1 MFLKNKG
8 SWKKFQWTPCLWVGR
23 RLEPILGYISKFDGK
38 KFQAVMG
45 LVVSDKFT
53 LELFVTLVNILLA
66 FLDYLPMLTFYK
78 DSPLNN
84 ICSHNS
90 IMQE

>member
-1 MFLKNKG
+1 
-8 SWKKFQWTPCLWVGR
+8 
-23 RLEPILGYISKFDGK
+23 
-38 KFQAVMG
+38 MG